1 MKRSFYTA
9 KISNTFIWSFSIGKN
24 VEEENFDDD
33 GNEDEIGVQ
42 NGSDGDIDEANQGNC
57 NSFLKSGRI

>member
-1 MKRSFYTA
+1 M
-9 KISNTFIWSFSIGKN
+9 
-24 VEEENFDDD
+24 EEENFDDD